1 MSTTR
6 TAQGL
11 AADIAAAVSG
21 GGALASW
28 LAVANDIMQLVAT
41 TIAIIAGLYA
51 LRWHRFRLQQGRK
64 HLDKDARM
72 KQIKKTI
79 EELPDE
85 DQSK

>member
-6 TAQGL
+6 TAQGM